1 MEAEKERSA
10 EKPGTGTVVSENKNK
25 GTGTEGA
32 EKSIEKAVKYIGKA
46 ISYRQNFVLAR
57 LIDADASVKMALEV
71 FRPEDTIGMIPNG
84 TTGPLIDV
92 LKNATSN
99 IENIYSTVA
108 SEALKQYG
116 DSLELSQKGFLLSE
130 NSMVIAGQAEKI
142 IKFRKNQKKNV
153 KKPKRLARLDGQM
166 TPSEYSKSALTKV
179 QRNEAARSVKKKL
192 DEEQKKL
199 RSEITSTEKAIKKFG
214 SSDEMAEFESI
225 KSLLEDREFLY
236 RTTSITIAQA
246 GIASRVLNQ
255 ENMDKLGNV
264 LSVYESVAAK
274 AMENGAFVHSGSKE
288 MQQLIRGYG
297 ENLEKLRL
305 MLRGQ

>member
-1 MEAEKERSA
+1 MEAEKEKSA
-10 EKPGTGTVVSENKNK
+10 RKSGTGTVVSENKNK
-25 GTGTEGA
+25 GTGAEGA

-84 TTGPLIDV
+84 TTAPLIDV

-108 SEALKQYG
+108 SEALKQYS

-142 IKFRKNQKKNV
+142 IKFRKNHKKNV

-255 ENMDKLGNV
+255 ENMDKLGNA

-274 AMENGAFVHSGSKE
+274 AMENEAFVHSGSKE

-297 ENLEKLRL
+297 ENLEKLKL